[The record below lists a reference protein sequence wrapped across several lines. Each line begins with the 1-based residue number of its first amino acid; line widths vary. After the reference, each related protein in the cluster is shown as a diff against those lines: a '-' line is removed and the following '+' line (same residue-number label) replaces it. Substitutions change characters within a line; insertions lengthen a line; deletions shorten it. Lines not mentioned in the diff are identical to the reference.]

1 MGERCVFDLTGLT
14 PKEVAIIHR
23 KVEFTAEQMEVLEY
37 LRKGELNDDGIM
49 LRMCINRNKYYI
61 IKHKVFDKILKAAAQ
76 S

>member
-1 MGERCVFDLTGLT
+1 MFDLTGLT
-14 PKEVAIIHR
+14 PKEVAIIHS

-49 LRMCINRNKYYI
+49 LRMCINRNKYYS
-61 IKHKVFDKILKAAAQ
+61 IKHKLFDKILKAAAQ

>member
-1 MGERCVFDLTGLT
+1 MFDLTGLT
-14 PKEVAIIHR
+14 PKEVAIIHS

-49 LRMCINRNKYYI
+49 LKMCMNRNKYYYV
-61 IKHKVFDKILKAAAQ
+61 KHKVFDKILKAAVQ

>member
-14 PKEVAIIHR
+14 PKEVAIIHS

-49 LRMCINRNKYYI
+49 LRMCINRNKYYG
-61 IKHKVFDKILKAAAQ
+61 IKHKVFDKILKAAVQ